1 MINIKSCIHY
11 FQVRMKYLSKQTST
25 WATEKVSTSLE
36 LLKVDCSR
44 IILEISKRK
53 IIKKKR
59 RRRKSLMEEPDLQV
73 CACHWLAGMMST
85 RKHPGYLQI
94 IIHLLIALSYSIYGF
109 ISKLQY
115 QYY

>member
-1 MINIKSCIHY
+1 
-11 FQVRMKYLSKQTST
+11 
-25 WATEKVSTSLE
+25 
-36 LLKVDCSR
+36 
-44 IILEISKRK
+44 
-53 IIKKKR
+53 
-59 RRRKSLMEEPDLQV
+59 MEEPDLEV

-94 IIHLLIALSYSIYGF
+94 IIDLLIVLSYSIYGF